1 MSTWYQS
8 TVDEALEKLETNATL
23 GLSDQQAAA
32 RLEQYGPNEL
42 VDRGKISPW
51 RILFE
56 QFTDTLIVVLIVA
69 AIISAFVGDLKDAIA
84 IIAIVILNGLLG
96 FRQEY
101 QAEKAMEALKKLAVP
116 NVRLRRNGHIQE
128 LPAPKLVPGDIVLLE
143 AGNLVPADC
152 RLVESVNLRVQE
164 AALTGESEPVVK
176 ITDSIDKPD
185 LGIGDRKNMAYMGTV
200 VTYGRGTGVVTNT
213 GMNTE
218 LGGIAELLQSA
229 GQDQT
234 PLQKRLDQLGKGL
247 SIAAGVLV
255 VIVFILGY
263 FRGEELRVLLLT
275 SISMAVAAVPEGLP
289 AVVTIALTLGARR
302 MLRRK
307 ALIRKLPAVE
317 TLGSVTVICSDK
329 TGTLTENRMTV
340 TILDFA
346 DHQLDLTEE
355 DRRNYLNNTSEVCF
369 AGEPS
374 EEQQAMLRDFPALT
388 LLVSGG
394 ALCNDALIECDEESP
409 QRYVLVGDPTEAAL
423 IVAATRMG
431 LPKTTLEAALP
442 RVAEVPFESE
452 RKRMTT
458 VHRMPE
464 SIDELALSLRSIW
477 SWEGRIGEEPYI
489 SFTKGSVDGLLG
501 ITKQVWVND
510 HTEVLDESWR
520 ERIEKSNARLAQQGI
535 RVLGVAARMLDEL
548 PATVDADSVENEL
561 TFVGLVGMIDP
572 ARAEVKDAV
581 NTCRTAGIRPIMI
594 TGDHPLTARY
604 IANELGIS
612 QQSEVVTGQELEKMD
627 DAQLEDVASRV
638 SVFARVSPEHKL
650 RIVSALQR
658 LGHIAAMTG
667 DGVND
672 APALKRAD
680 IGVAMGITG
689 TDVTK
694 EAADMVLLD
703 DNFAT
708 IVSAVEE
715 GRTIYDNIRKF
726 IQYTMTS
733 NVGEIWVML
742 LAPFFGM
749 PLPLLPLQILW
760 INLVTDGLPGLA
772 LGVEKSERNIMRR
785 PPYPPNEN
793 IFARGLG
800 ANIMWVGLA
809 MGLISFAVGFIYWRM
824 DSPYWQTMVFTTLTL
839 SEMGYVMAIRS
850 NRDSLATIGLF
861 SNRAMV
867 WAVGLTTILQFAVV
881 YVPFLQPWFGT
892 VALPLREIL
901 ICLALST
908 SLLWF
913 VELQKWFTRR
923 KESRSMVTA

>member
-23 GLSDQQAAA
+23 GLADQQAAA

-152 RLVESVNLRVQE
+152 RLVESINLRVQE

-176 ITDSIDKPD
+176 ITDPIHKPD

-340 TILDFA
+340 
-346 DHQLDLTEE
+346 
-355 DRRNYLNNTSEVCF
+355 RRVWL
-369 AGEPS
+369 A
-374 EEQQAMLRDFPALT
+374 
-388 LLVSGG
+388 SG
-394 ALCNDALIECDEESP
+394 S
-409 QRYVLVGDPTEAAL
+409 
-423 IVAATRMG
+423 
-431 LPKTTLEAALP
+431 
-442 RVAEVPFESE
+442 S
-452 RKRMTT
+452 
-458 VHRMPE
+458 
-464 SIDELALSLRSIW
+464 RS
-477 SWEGRIGEEPYI
+477 
-489 SFTKGSVDGLLG
+489 
-501 ITKQVWVND
+501 
-510 HTEVLDESWR
+510 
-520 ERIEKSNARLAQQGI
+520 ARLGLKPRTKRAKGI
-535 RVLGVAARMLDEL
+535 RFPIENLCGFLRLQCS
-548 PATVDADSVENEL
+548 ATTQRWAMCPMRIPVTPWSL
-561 TFVGLVGMIDP
+561 HSC
-572 ARAEVKDAV
+572 ARA
-581 NTCRTAGIRPIMI
+581 G
-594 TGDHPLTARY
+594 
-604 IANELGIS
+604 
-612 QQSEVVTGQELEKMD
+612 
-627 DAQLEDVASRV
+627 
-638 SVFARVSPEHKL
+638 
-650 RIVSALQR
+650 LQ
-658 LGHIAAMTG
+658 G
-667 DGVND
+667 
-672 APALKRAD
+672 
-680 IGVAMGITG
+680 
-689 TDVTK
+689 
-694 EAADMVLLD
+694 
-703 DNFAT
+703 
-708 IVSAVEE
+708 
-715 GRTIYDNIRKF
+715 
-726 IQYTMTS
+726 
-733 NVGEIWVML
+733 
-742 LAPFFGM
+742 
-749 PLPLLPLQILW
+749 
-760 INLVTDGLPGLA
+760 
-772 LGVEKSERNIMRR
+772 
-785 PPYPPNEN
+785 
-793 IFARGLG
+793 
-800 ANIMWVGLA
+800 
-809 MGLISFAVGFIYWRM
+809 
-824 DSPYWQTMVFTTLTL
+824 
-839 SEMGYVMAIRS
+839 
-850 NRDSLATIGLF
+850 
-861 SNRAMV
+861 
-867 WAVGLTTILQFAVV
+867 
-881 YVPFLQPWFGT
+881 
-892 VALPLREIL
+892 
-901 ICLALST
+901 
-908 SLLWF
+908 
-913 VELQKWFTRR
+913 
-923 KESRSMVTA
+923 